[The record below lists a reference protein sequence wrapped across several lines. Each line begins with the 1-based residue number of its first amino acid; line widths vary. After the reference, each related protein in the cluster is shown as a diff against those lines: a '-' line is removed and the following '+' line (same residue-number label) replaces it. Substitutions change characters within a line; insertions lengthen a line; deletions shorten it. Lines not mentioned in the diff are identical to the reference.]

1 MINTPL
7 HRVTV
12 EPFNVDEW
20 DVDRKRAKELGFALP
35 DSEQYARAKA
45 SVDMGTVV
53 QIGPTAFP
61 RNEGE
66 ACPVTIGATVAY
78 VKNSGKF
85 IKDPFDG
92 KEYLIL
98 NDEDIVMVFTKE

>member
-1 MINTPL
+1 MINTLL

-12 EPFNVDEW
+12 VPFNVDEW

-35 DSEQYARAKA
+35 DSEQFARAKA

-61 RNEGE
+61 DMDH
-66 ACPVTIGATVAY
+66 CPIAVGMTVAY

-98 NDEDIVMVFTKE
+98 NDEDIVMLFTEE

>member
-1 MINTPL
+1 MINTLL

-12 EPFNVDEW
+12 VPFNVDEW

-61 RNEGE
+61 DSDQ
-66 ACPVTIGATVAY
+66 CPLAVGMTVAY

-85 IKDPFDG
+85 VKDPFDG

-98 NDEDIVMVFTKE
+98 NDEDIVMLFTKE